1 MSKKVLLG
9 MSGGVDSTMSALI
22 LKDLGYE
29 VEGVYM
35 KLHNNDAY
43 HEKNYNSVQ
52 KVGELLGIKTHF
64 CDLSSDFKEKVYD
77 YFVKSYEE
85 GLTPNPCVVCNR
97 EIKFDKLFEIAD
109 ALGADYLATGH
120 YVRLIDGAIYEGS
133 DKSKDQSYF
142 LAKVRKDKLER
153 ILFPLGE
160 KFKDDIKKSAKEIAI
175 LKDIAEQKESL
186 EICFVEENY
195 TDILKE
201 HMDIDKAGDVI
212 NTQGNV
218 IGDHSGYMHYTIGK
232 RRGFNVHG
240 AHDPHY
246 VLDIDAK
253 DNIITVGTYDELEV
267 DTVTVKELNWL
278 IDPPK
283 DAFVCKIKVRY
294 QSKPVECELKIE
306 EEGIIIAHLKEGVFG
321 VAKGQIAAFYDGERL
336 LGGGVIS

>member
-29 VEGVYM
+29 VKGVYM

-43 HEKNYNSVQ
+43 HEKNYNSVK
-52 KVGELLGIKTHF
+52 KVGEYLGIKTHF
-64 CDLSSDFKEKVYD
+64 CDLSSDFKVKVYD
-77 YFVKSYEE
+77 YFVKSYKK
-85 GLTPNPCVVCNR
+85 GLTPNPCVICNR

-120 YVRLIDGAIYEGS
+120 YVRMIDGAIYEGG

-142 LAKVRKDKLER
+142 LAKIQKDKLAR

-160 KFKDDIKKSAKEIAI
+160 KFKEDIKEAAKEIAI

-201 HMDIDKAGDVI
+201 HMDIDKTGKVI
-212 NTQGNV
+212 NTKGDV
-218 IGDHSGYMHYTIGK
+218 VGDHSGYMHYTIGK

-246 VLDIDAK
+246 VLDINAK
-253 DNIITVGTYDELEV
+253 DNIITVGTYDELKV

-278 IDPPK
+278 IDPPE
-283 DAFVCKIKVRY
+283 DTFVCKIKVRY
-294 QSKPVECELKIE
+294 QSQPVECELKIE
-306 EEGIIIAHLKEGVFG
+306 KESITAYLKEGVFG